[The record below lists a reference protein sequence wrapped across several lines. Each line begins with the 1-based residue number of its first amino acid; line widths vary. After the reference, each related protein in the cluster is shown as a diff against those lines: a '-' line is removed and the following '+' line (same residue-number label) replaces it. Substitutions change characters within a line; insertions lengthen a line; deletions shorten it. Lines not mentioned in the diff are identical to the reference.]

1 MENAIKITVKGN
13 EFNLSQD
20 EFWNLFLNL
29 QETADMLNML
39 QIIEYLDDDD
49 NFTEEDHATATKNIA
64 QIAKV
69 YRNALDDYESCELY
83 FQLGSSAVHSVLEHV
98 AKLETKGEIN
108 HVEAF

>member
-13 EFNLSQD
+13 EFNLSED

-29 QETADMLNML
+29 QETADRLNML
-39 QIIEYLDDDD
+39 QIIEYLDD
-49 NFTEEDHATATKNIA
+49 NVTEEDHATAVKNIT

-83 FQLGSSAVHSVLEHV
+83 FQFGSSAVHTVLEHV
-98 AKLETKGEIN
+98 AEEGRE
-108 HVEAF
+108 EA